1 MIRRA
6 ILTVSLVFLLGA
18 CAIASK
24 PQLRPFQLTDFML
37 VYPHLAALMK
47 LQDGVPPRAGCP
59 IGFAV
64 LDTSALNAWVSVRAE
79 PMKPAAPVRPVG
91 ETQKVRSSDQSPSL
105 PPQCRQ
111 FSLTVTSGVL
121 TLPPEELRAVVA
133 HNLGHVYLG
142 HIHSARNAQIRRLV
156 AEILIVGIIPTL
168 MMRAETYPFMTTF
181 SQSQEA
187 DADRFAVD
195 LLIRSESSCG
205 ALAVVFERFQQ
216 AQERSSNVKF
226 EWLSSHPSPE
236 RRIETVRDVCAG
248 HTG

>member
-1 MIRRA
+1 MRRA
-6 ILTVSLVFLLGA
+6 ILIVSLVFLLGA
-18 CAIASK
+18 CAVVSRPK
-24 PQLRPFQLTDFML
+24 VRPFQPTDFMT
-37 VYPHLAALMK
+37 VYPHLAALMT
-47 LQDGVPPRAGCP
+47 LQEGVPPRAGCP

-79 PMKPAAPVRPVG
+79 PMKRASPVRPIG
-91 ETQKVRSSDQSPSL
+91 ETQEAPSSNQSPSP
-105 PPQCRQ
+105 PPQCSE

-121 TLPPEELRAVVA
+121 ALPPEELRAVVA
-133 HNLGHVYLG
+133 HDLGHVYLG

-156 AEILIVGIIPTL
+156 AEILIVGIIPTVL
-168 MMRAETYPFMTTF
+168 MHAETYPFMTTF

-195 LLIRSESSCG
+195 LLIRSQSPCD
-205 ALAVVFERFQQ
+205 ALAVVLERFQQ

-236 RRIETVRDVCAG
+236 HRVETVRDLCARNAG
-248 HTG
+248 

>member
-1 MIRRA
+1 
-6 ILTVSLVFLLGA
+6 
-18 CAIASK
+18 
-24 PQLRPFQLTDFML
+24 ML
-37 VYPHLAALMK
+37 VYPHLVALMK
-47 LQDGVPPRAGCP
+47 LQDGMPRRAGCP

-91 ETQKVRSSDQSPSL
+91 ETREVRSSDQSPSP

-121 TLPPEELRAVVA
+121 ALPPEELRAVVA
-133 HNLGHVYLG
+133 HDLGHVYLG
-142 HIHSARNAQIRRLV
+142 HIHAARNAQIRRLV

-168 MMRAETYPFMTTF
+168 MMHAETYPFMTTF

-195 LLIRSESSCG
+195 LLIRSGSSCG

-216 AQERSSNVKF
+216 AQERSSTVKF

-236 RRIETVRDVCAG
+236 RRIETVRDLCANHAG
-248 HTG
+248 